1 MRPIEISDFNA
12 ADEYVVEAMMQ
23 DGKFKVI
30 GKVIIDNNLLN
41 DDDLETIW
49 DYANWETNG
58 YEKMVVS
65 NGVYK
70 GLNAFSDGRMF
81 YVITDDEVGV
91 VNDNI
96 MVRKHYDVNNGYYI
110 KSSRLH
116 KEQSKD
122 LWCFGSCETI
132 TNEYKSNI
140 LHEVLCGK
148 DEPYFL
154 EGGEVWHDIDKFPML
169 DHTILVELQVKGSDG
184 LIYRTQDVC
193 VERAD
198 RFEPTMSF
206 VPKRWAY
213 AIDLAQ
219 CKKVEG

>member
-1 MRPIEISDFNA
+1 MRTIEISDFNA
-12 ADEYVVEAMMQ
+12 ADEFVVEAMMQ

-49 DYANWETNG
+49 DYANWET
-58 YEKMVVS
+58 

-116 KEQSKD
+116 KEQSRD

-132 TNEYKSNI
+132 ENEYRSN
-140 LHEVLCGK
+140 
-148 DEPYFL
+148 
-154 EGGEVWHDIDKFPML
+154 
-169 DHTILVELQVKGSDG
+169 
-184 LIYRTQDVC
+184 
-193 VERAD
+193 
-198 RFEPTMSF
+198 
-206 VPKRWAY
+206 
-213 AIDLAQ
+213 
-219 CKKVEG
+219 KKLF

>member
-12 ADEYVVEAMMQ
+12 ADEFVVEAMMQ

-70 GLNAFSDGRMF
+70 GLNAFSDGRML

-148 DEPYFL
+148 DEPY
-154 EGGEVWHDIDKFPML
+154 K
-169 DHTILVELQVKGSDG
+169 
-184 LIYRTQDVC
+184 
-193 VERAD
+193 
-198 RFEPTMSF
+198 
-206 VPKRWAY
+206 AY
-213 AIDLAQ
+213 LP
-219 CKKVEG
+219 

>member
-1 MRPIEISDFNA
+1 MRVIEISDFNA
-12 ADEYVVEAMMQ
+12 ADEFVVEAMMH

-30 GKVIIDNNLLN
+30 GKVITDNNLLN

-58 YEKMVVS
+58 YEKMIVS

-70 GLNAFSDGRMF
+70 GLKAFSDGRLF
-81 YVITDDEVGV
+81 YVITDEEVGV

-122 LWCFGSCETI
+122 LWCFGSRETI
-132 TNEYKSNI
+132 DNEYKSNPFI
-140 LHEVLCGK
+140 CGK
-148 DEPYFL
+148 
-154 EGGEVWHDIDKFPML
+154 
-169 DHTILVELQVKGSDG
+169 
-184 LIYRTQDVC
+184 
-193 VERAD
+193 
-198 RFEPTMSF
+198 
-206 VPKRWAY
+206 
-213 AIDLAQ
+213 
-219 CKKVEG
+219 

>member
-1 MRPIEISDFNA
+1 MRTIEISDFNA
-12 ADEYVVEAMMQ
+12 ADEFIVEAMLH

-30 GKVIIDNNLLN
+30 GKVITDNNLLN
-41 DDDLETIW
+41 DDDLETIL

-70 GLNAFSDGRMF
+70 GLKAFSDGRLF
-81 YVITDDEVGV
+81 YVITDDEIGV

-122 LWCFGSCETI
+122 LWCFGSCEAI

-140 LHEVLCGK
+140 LHEVLYGK
-148 DEPYFL
+148 DEPY
-154 EGGEVWHDIDKFPML
+154 K
-169 DHTILVELQVKGSDG
+169 
-184 LIYRTQDVC
+184 
-193 VERAD
+193 
-198 RFEPTMSF
+198 
-206 VPKRWAY
+206 AY
-213 AIDLAQ
+213 LP
-219 CKKVEG
+219 

>member
-1 MRPIEISDFNA
+1 MSSIEISNFNA
-12 ADEYVVEAMMQ
+12 ADEFVVEAMMQ

-132 TNEYKSNI
+132 TNEYKSNPFI
-140 LHEVLCGK
+140 CG
-148 DEPYFL
+148 
-154 EGGEVWHDIDKFPML
+154 
-169 DHTILVELQVKGSDG
+169 
-184 LIYRTQDVC
+184 R
-193 VERAD
+193 
-198 RFEPTMSF
+198 
-206 VPKRWAY
+206 
-213 AIDLAQ
+213 
-219 CKKVEG
+219 

>member
-1 MRPIEISDFNA
+1 
-12 ADEYVVEAMMQ
+12 
-23 DGKFKVI
+23 
-30 GKVIIDNNLLN
+30 
-41 DDDLETIW
+41 
-49 DYANWETNG
+49 
-58 YEKMVVS
+58 MVVS

-70 GLNAFSDGRMF
+70 GLKAFSDGRMF

-140 LHEVLCGK
+140 LHEVLYGK
-148 DEPYFL
+148 DEPY
-154 EGGEVWHDIDKFPML
+154 K
-169 DHTILVELQVKGSDG
+169 
-184 LIYRTQDVC
+184 
-193 VERAD
+193 
-198 RFEPTMSF
+198 
-206 VPKRWAY
+206 AY
-213 AIDLAQ
+213 LS
-219 CKKVEG
+219 